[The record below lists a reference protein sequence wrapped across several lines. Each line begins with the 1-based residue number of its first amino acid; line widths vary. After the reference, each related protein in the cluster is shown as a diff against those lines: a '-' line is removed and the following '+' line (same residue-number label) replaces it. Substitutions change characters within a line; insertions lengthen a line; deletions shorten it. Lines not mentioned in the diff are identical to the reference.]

1 MPIPEILLILASLF
15 YNPLLGI
22 AFMFYCTLS
31 LLSPV
36 SRIWKI
42 DFLWFLALLAIAIYN
57 RNHINLSAVINQPLY
72 IIELYKNNSAF
83 TAFEKSVLEF
93 GKIFSNGLY
102 VGLLLFLFIKFIRS
116 FIGYYRIKQDNHLKL
131 AEAETQKQKLIA
143 VSTFIGVSA
152 DDNIY
157 ISDKEFN
164 QHCLII
170 GTTGAGK
177 TTTIL
182 NVVNSVAS
190 RGLPCIYLDGKGS
203 PELIDKLRII
213 ASKHNRPFKVFALRP
228 NMNISETAYY
238 NPFSSGTAT
247 EWKNRIMSLF
257 AEAQGKGQEHFSLA
271 EQNYINFVSNVLHGL
286 SQKENQSIDLK
297 ILLTFLENRDL
308 LIAAANKVDPV
319 MATKLGNLHN
329 DESNKHMAADVVKL
343 LELFIYSSYGHL
355 FDTDE
360 KTNIINIR
368 ESVLNGEIVL
378 FLFDASAYLEDTKK
392 IAKMVINDINS
403 CFASFDTFT
412 PAFCIFD
419 EFASYASSNLSET
432 ISLQRSKGL
441 HAIIGTQSI
450 ASVKLKSVETR
461 RVAEELIA
469 CCNTY
474 IIQMLNHNEDAELFA
489 KVIGTQEEVRYTTTM
504 YDRDLDTSA
513 GPKSLGS
520 AQLVDK
526 YIIPPQQ
533 IKDLKQGEAILY
545 RKAAHEAPIKI
556 KINCV
561 FD

>member
-15 YNPLLGI
+15 YNPWLGI
-22 AFMFYCTLS
+22 LFMLYCSFS

-42 DFLWFLALLAIAIYN
+42 DLLCFLALLAIAIYN
-57 RNHINLSAVINQPLY
+57 RNHINLSAVINQPQY
-72 IIELYKNNSAF
+72 ILGLYKDNSAF
-83 TAFEKSVLEF
+83 MALNNSVLGF

-102 VGLLLFLFIKFIRS
+102 VGLLLPLFIKLIRS
-116 FIGYYRIKQDNHLKL
+116 FIGYYLIMKDNRLKL
-131 AEAETQKQKLIA
+131 AEAESHQQKLIA
-143 VSTFIGVSA
+143 VSTFMGVSE
-152 DDNIY
+152 DNNIY

-164 QHCLII
+164 QHCLIV

-182 NVVNSVAS
+182 NIINSVAS

-203 PELIDKLRII
+203 PELVDKLRII
-213 ASKHNRPFKVFALRP
+213 ATRHNRPFKVFALRP

-297 ILLTFLENRDL
+297 ILLTFLENQDL
-308 LIAAANKVDPV
+308 LIAAAKKIDPV
-319 MATKLGNLHN
+319 MATKLDKLHN
-329 DESNKHMAADVVKL
+329 DATNKHMAADVVKL

-360 KTNIINIR
+360 KANIINIR

-412 PAFCIFD
+412 PAFCVFD

-450 ASVKLKSVETR
+450 ASVKLKSIETR

-474 IIQMLNHNEDAELFA
+474 IIQMLNHNDDAELFA
-489 KVIGTQEEVRYTTTM
+489 NIIGKHEVLQRTTTV
-504 YDRDLDTSA
+504 YDRDTINETNA
-513 GPKSLGS
+513 KAMGS
-520 AQLVDK
+520 IRMVEK
-526 YIIPPQQ
+526 YKISTEE
-533 IKDLKQGEAILY
+533 IKRLKTGEAILY
-545 RKAAHEAPIKI
+545 RKVVGLEPCKI
-556 KINCV
+556 TVNNLL
-561 FD
+561 